1 LPVSELPQNDPG
13 SSALS
18 PANAQ
23 AERAEPEVMDIP
35 QPTDVQ
41 DAPDP
46 FRVEEKV
53 PSDESMSARGGEQKS
68 DTFSH
73 RVSSAVV
80 VSIVLL
86 ALLYVAYDV
95 MPESFRS
102 SVFAW
107 FDLGRAEP
115 GSALPV
121 DPGAR

>member
-1 LPVSELPQNDPG
+1 
-13 SSALS
+13 
-18 PANAQ
+18 
-23 AERAEPEVMDIP
+23 MDIP

-46 FRVEEKV
+46 FHVEEKV

-73 RVSSAVV
+73 GLSSALVII
-80 VSIVLL
+80 IVLL

-95 MPESFRS
+95 IPESFRS
-102 SVFAW
+102 SISAW
-107 FDLGRAEP
+107 FDFVQAEP
-115 GSALPV
+115 GSALPI